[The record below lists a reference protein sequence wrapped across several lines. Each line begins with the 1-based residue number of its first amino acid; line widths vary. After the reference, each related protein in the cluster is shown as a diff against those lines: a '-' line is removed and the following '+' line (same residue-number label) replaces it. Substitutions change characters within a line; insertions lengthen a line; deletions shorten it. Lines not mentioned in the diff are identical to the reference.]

1 MHGRDLLYSAWSGL
15 GQQMKRRE
23 FIALLGGAAAW
34 PLAARAQQR
43 AMSVIG
49 LLSSR
54 SPASGRRYNDW
65 WRAISFGSQG
75 GDCDDTDRL
84 RGGDESRARGF
95 VEGQKSHN
103 CSGTFSGR
111 NEQIADLVPPLVKAA
126 LDAIMSAGDVI
137 TRALLKASRTIPIM
151 GGPRIEA
158 LEKQRA
164 RRPLTQNIY
173 EARPCRS
180 GPDLKSRGSCPRAA

>member
-1 MHGRDLLYSAWSGL
+1 MAVIITIGGEPSA
-15 GQQMKRRE
+15 
-23 FIALLGGAAAW
+23 
-34 PLAARAQQR
+34 LAAKAATATIRIVFAG
-43 AMSVIG
+43 ATSCAPG
-49 LLSSR
+49 
-54 SPASGRRYNDW
+54 ASLKARNLTIVPGRFQ
-65 WRAISFGSQG
+65 A
-75 GDCDDTDRL
+75 
-84 RGGDESRARGF
+84 
-95 VEGQKSHN
+95 
-103 CSGTFSGR
+103 R

-158 LEKQRA
+158 LEKQWA

-180 GPDLKSRGSCPRAA
+180 GRDLKSRWSYPRAA

>member
-1 MHGRDLLYSAWSGL
+1 V
-15 GQQMKRRE
+15 KRRD
-23 FIALLGGAAAW
+23 FTALIGSAAAW

-54 SPASGRRYNDW
+54 SPASGRHYNDW

-84 RGGDESRARGF
+84 RGATSCAPGASLKARNLTIVPGRF
-95 VEGQKSHN
+95 QA
-103 CSGTFSGR
+103 R

-164 RRPLTQNIY
+164 RRLTQNIY

-180 GPDLKSRGSCPRAA
+180 GPDLKSRGSCLRAA